1 MDNPFLNAAWAGVD
15 EVGRGPLIGSVVT
28 AAVIL
33 PAQFDLPGLTD
44 SKKLSEKR
52 RLQLAKAIQQQAIAW
67 CVAEATAAEVD
78 TLNVLQASLL
88 AMRRAVE
95 GLSIQPA
102 GVWVDGNRCPQGLT
116 MPCQAIVKGDLTV
129 PAISAAS
136 ILAKVARDA
145 QMQQLHEAYPHYGFD
160 KHKGYPTSAH
170 FAALKRYGALPEHRR
185 SFAPVQRTMAQRALF
200 D

>member
-1 MDNPFLNAAWAGVD
+1 MDRVFLNARWAGVD

-33 PAQFDLPGLTD
+33 PDDFNLLGLTD
-44 SKKLSEKR
+44 SKKLNEKR
-52 RLQLAKAIQQQAIAW
+52 RLALVEQIQQQAIAW
-67 CVAEATAAEVD
+67 CIAEATAAEVD
-78 TLNVLQASLL
+78 ALNVLQASLL

-95 GLSIQPA
+95 GLSVQPE
-102 GVWVDGNRCPQGLT
+102 GVWVDGNRCPQGLS

-145 QMQQLHEAYPHYGFD
+145 QMQQLHGAYPQYGFD
-160 KHKGYPTSAH
+160 QHKGYPTKAH
-170 FAALKRYGALPEHRR
+170 FAALAQYGALPEHRR
-185 SFAPVQRTMAQRALF
+185 SFAPVQAVLAQQGLF
-200 D
+200 

>member
-1 MDNPFLNAAWAGVD
+1 VFVDAAWAGVD
-15 EVGRGPLIGSVVT
+15 EVGRGPLVGSVVT

-33 PAQFDLPGLTD
+33 PTDFDLPGLTD

-52 RLQLAKAIQQQAIAW
+52 RLHLAEQIQQQAIAW
-67 CVAEATAAEVD
+67 CVAEASAAEVD
-78 TLNVLQASLL
+78 VLNVLQASLL

-95 GLSIQPA
+95 GLRVMPE
-102 GVWVDGNRCPQGLT
+102 GVWVDGNRCPKGLN

-145 QMQQLHEAYPHYGFD
+145 QMQQLHQQYPHYGFD
-160 KHKGYPTSAH
+160 QHKGYPTKAH
-170 FAALKRYGALPEHRR
+170 FAALAQHGALPEHRR
-185 SFAPVQRTMAQRALF
+185 SFAPVQAVLAQQGLF
-200 D
+200 

>member
-1 MDNPFLNAAWAGVD
+1 MDNSFLNASWAGVD
-15 EVGRGPLIGSVVT
+15 EVGRGPLVGSVVT

-52 RLQLAKAIQQQAIAW
+52 RLQLAQVIQQQAIAW

-78 TLNVLQASLL
+78 VLNVLQASLL
-88 AMRRAVE
+88 AMRRAVD
-95 GLSIQPA
+95 GLSVRPE

-136 ILAKVARDA
+136 ILAKVARDV
-145 QMQQLHEAYPHYGFD
+145 QMQQLHEAYPRYGFD
-160 KHKGYPTSAH
+160 KHKGYPTAAH

-185 SFAPVQRTMAQRALF
+185 SFAPVQAVLAQQGLF
-200 D
+200 

>member
-1 MDNPFLNAAWAGVD
+1 MYADATWAGVD
-15 EVGRGPLIGSVVT
+15 EVGRGPLVGSVVT

-33 PAQFDLPGLTD
+33 PLDYDLPGLTD

-52 RLQLAKAIQQQAIAW
+52 RELLAEQIKMQAIAW
-67 CVAEATAAEVD
+67 SVCEASASEVD
-78 TLNVLQASLL
+78 ALNVLQASLL

-95 GLSIQPA
+95 GLSIVPA

-116 MPCQAIVKGDLTV
+116 MPCQAVVKGDLTV

-145 QMQQLHEAYPHYGFD
+145 QMQQLHEAFPEYGFD
-160 KHKGYPTSAH
+160 KHKGYPTALHLSAL
-170 FAALKRYGALPEHRR
+170 ARLGPLSEHRK
-185 SFAPVQRTMAQRALF
+185 SFAPVRAMLTQSSLL
-200 D
+200 

>member
-1 MDNPFLNAAWAGVD
+1 MDRVFLNARWAGVD

-33 PAQFDLPGLTD
+33 PEHYDLPGLTD

-52 RLQLAKAIQQQAIAW
+52 RLALVEQIQQQAIAW

-78 TLNVLQASLL
+78 ALNVLQASLL

-95 GLSIQPA
+95 GLSVQPE

-116 MPCQAIVKGDLTV
+116 MSCQAIVKGDLTV

-145 QMQQLHEAYPHYGFD
+145 QMQQLHEAYPQYGFD
-160 KHKGYPTSAH
+160 QHKGYPTKAH
-170 FAALKRYGALPEHRR
+170 FAALAQYGALPEHRR
-185 SFAPVQRTMAQRALF
+185 SFAPVQAVLAQQGLF
-200 D
+200 

>member
-1 MDNPFLNAAWAGVD
+1 VYADATWAGVD
-15 EVGRGPLIGSVVT
+15 EVGRGPLVGSVVT

-33 PAQFDLPGLTD
+33 PLDYDLPGLTD

-52 RLQLAKAIQQQAIAW
+52 RELLAEQIKMQAIAW
-67 CVAEATAAEVD
+67 SVCEASASEVD
-78 TLNVLQASLL
+78 ALNVLQASLL

-95 GLSIQPA
+95 GLSIVPA

-116 MPCQAIVKGDLTV
+116 MPCQAVVKGDLTV

-145 QMQQLHEAYPHYGFD
+145 QMQQLHEAFPEYGFD
-160 KHKGYPTSAH
+160 KHKGYPTALHLSAL
-170 FAALKRYGALPEHRR
+170 ARLGPLSEHRK
-185 SFAPVQRTMAQRALF
+185 SFAPVRAMLTQSSLL
-200 D
+200 

>member
-52 RLQLAKAIQQQAIAW
+52 RLQLAQVIQQQAIAW

-78 TLNVLQASLL
+78 VLNVLQASLL
-88 AMRRAVE
+88 AMRRAVD
-95 GLSIQPA
+95 GLSVRPE

-185 SFAPVQRTMAQRALF
+185 SFAPVQAVLAQQGLF
-200 D
+200 

>member
-15 EVGRGPLIGSVVT
+15 EVGRGPLVGSVVT

-52 RLQLAKAIQQQAIAW
+52 RLQLAQAIQQQAIAW
-67 CVAEATAAEVD
+67 CVAEASAAEVD
-78 TLNVLQASLL
+78 ALNVLQASLL

-95 GLSIQPA
+95 VLSVQPA

-160 KHKGYPTSAH
+160 KHKGYPTAAH
-170 FAALKRYGALPEHRR
+170 FAALAQYGALPEHRR
-185 SFAPVQRTMAQRALF
+185 SFAPVQAVLAQQGLF
-200 D
+200 

>member
-15 EVGRGPLIGSVVT
+15 EVGRGPLVGSVVT

-52 RLQLAKAIQQQAIAW
+52 RLQLAQVIQQQAIAW

-78 TLNVLQASLL
+78 ALNVLQASLL

-145 QMQQLHEAYPHYGFD
+145 QMQQLHEAYPYYGFD
-160 KHKGYPTSAH
+160 QHKGYPTSAH

>member
-1 MDNPFLNAAWAGVD
+1 MYADATWAGVD
-15 EVGRGPLIGSVVT
+15 EVGRGPLVGSVVT

-33 PAQFDLPGLTD
+33 PLDYDLPGLTD

-52 RLQLAKAIQQQAIAW
+52 RELLAEQIKMQAIAW
-67 CVAEATAAEVD
+67 SVCEASASEVD
-78 TLNVLQASLL
+78 ALNVLQASLL

-95 GLSIQPA
+95 GLSIVPA

-116 MPCQAIVKGDLTV
+116 MPCQAVVKGDLTV

-145 QMQQLHEAYPHYGFD
+145 QMQQLHEAFPEYGFD
-160 KHKGYPTSAH
+160 KHKGYPTAAHLSAL
-170 FAALKRYGALPEHRR
+170 ARLGPLSEHRK
-185 SFAPVQRTMAQRALF
+185 SFAPVRAMMTQSSLR
-200 D
+200 

>member
-1 MDNPFLNAAWAGVD
+1 MYADATWAGVD
-15 EVGRGPLIGSVVT
+15 EVGRGPLVGSVVT

-33 PAQFDLPGLTD
+33 PLDYDLPGLTD

-52 RLQLAKAIQQQAIAW
+52 RELLAEQIKMQAIAW
-67 CVAEATAAEVD
+67 SVCEASASEVD
-78 TLNVLQASLL
+78 ALNVLQASLL

-95 GLSIQPA
+95 GLSIVPA

-116 MPCQAIVKGDLTV
+116 MPCQAVVKGDLTV

-145 QMQQLHEAYPHYGFD
+145 QMQQLHEAFPEYGFD
-160 KHKGYPTSAH
+160 KHKGYPTAAHLSAL
-170 FAALKRYGALPEHRR
+170 ARLGPLSEHRK
-185 SFAPVQRTMAQRALF
+185 SFAPVRAMLTQSSLL
-200 D
+200 

>member
-1 MDNPFLNAAWAGVD
+1 MDNPFLNTRWAGVD

-33 PAQFDLPGLTD
+33 PDQFDLPGLTD

-78 TLNVLQASLL
+78 RLNVLQASLL

-95 GLSIQPA
+95 GLSVQPE

-116 MPCQAIVKGDLTV
+116 MHCQAIVKGDLTV

-136 ILAKVARDA
+136 ILAKVERDA
-145 QMQQLHEAYPHYGFD
+145 QMQVLHDLYPHYGFD
-160 KHKGYPTSAH
+160 QHKGYPTKAH
-170 FAALKRYGALPEHRR
+170 FAALAQYGALPEHRR
-185 SFAPVQRTMAQRALF
+185 SFAPVQTVLAQQGLF
-200 D
+200 